1 MGSVIAELCKY
12 RNQRIVVNE
21 DSMVVAGNHFIFPSD
36 VESSLIHW
44 ERWVDVCFY
53 QQSSTSS

>member
-36 VESSLIHW
+36 V
-44 ERWVDVCFY
+44 
-53 QQSSTSS
+53 